1 MTRSEYCSRARERA
15 TTARNAPYLDKLALA
30 VLALALCACSKEAPK
45 TEEPK
50 PELAEKPA
58 PAEAPAAEP
67 ARAGGPLRIAYSDWP
82 GWVAW
87 EIGIQ
92 KGYFKDEGVEVDFKW
107 FEYVPSMEAFSAGK
121 VDAVTMT
128 NGDALVTGSSG
139 AKSVG
144 ILINDYS
151 NGNDMVVA
159 QPKIKNV
166 AALKG
171 KKVGVEVGFLSH
183 LLLINALGSVGL
195 TDKDVELVNVPTDQT
210 PQTLKAGD
218 VSAIVAWQP
227 NSGQAL
233 KDVPGSK
240 PVFTT
245 KDVPGL
251 IYDLL
256 YVSPKSLSERRAD
269 WLKVTKVWF
278 RIADFLKKPENLDE
292 AAKIMAA
299 RVGLSPDAY
308 KALMGGTHFLDLA
321 ANVETFKKGDTL
333 MSIYGSS
340 KIVDKF
346 QLDNKIYKAPVAYE
360 QYLDPSLVAELAAA
374 TAAK

>member
-1 MTRSEYCSRARERA
+1 MTRSAAR
-15 TTARNAPYLDKLALA
+15 TALHLDKLT
-30 VLALALCACSKEAPK
+30 LALLALSLGACTKETPAAAPE
-45 TEEPK
+45 TK
-50 PELAEKPA
+50 PEAVEKAAPA
-58 PAEAPAAEP
+58 PAAPAEP
-67 ARAGGPLRIAYSDWP
+67 TAQAAPAGGPLRIAYSDWP

-92 KGYFKDEGVEVDFKW
+92 KGWFKEEGVDVDFKW
-107 FEYVPSMEAFSAGK
+107 FEYVPSMEAFSASK

-139 AKSVG
+139 AKSIG
-144 ILINDYS
+144 IVINDYS

-171 KKVGVEVGFLSH
+171 KKVGVEVGFISH
-183 LLLINALGSVGL
+183 LLLMNALQSAGL

-210 PQTLKAGD
+210 PQTLKAAE

-233 KDVPGSK
+233 KEVPGSK
-240 PVFTT
+240 AIFSSAN
-245 KDVPGL
+245 VPGL
-251 IYDLL
+251 IYDAL
-256 YVSPKSLSERRAD
+256 YVSPKSLKERRAD

-278 RIADFLKKPENLDE
+278 RIADYLKQPENLDE
-292 AAKIMAA
+292 ASKIMAA
-299 RVGLSPDAY
+299 RVGLTADQY
-308 KALMGGTHFLDLA
+308 KPLMSGTHFLDLA
-321 ANVETFKKGDTL
+321 GNVETFKKGDSL

-340 KIVDKF
+340 KTVDQF
-346 QLDNKIYKAPVAYE
+346 QTDNKIYKQPVSYE
-360 QYLDPSLVAELAAA
+360 QYLDPSLVEELASKMAS
-374 TAAK
+374 K